1 MMLKEK
7 KRGKRGT
14 PLRKNGSLE
23 LKLSINHATH
33 KDIFVINGKKFI
45 TEKLSSSEL
54 IIKPNDCYM
63 LINNGNET
71 LDISYNLDVSNH
83 EIIYDPYK
91 FETLEKK
98 NYTPEDLK
106 KIYKVPDDYIDT
118 LPKWY
123 SFKFTY
129 KNYNIIFV
137 RPQLGISI
145 QTHKHR
151 NEFWEILAGKPIIIN
166 GNTVHYFVENNVKF
180 EIPINTLHSVIN
192 PNIDKF
198 VILKEQWSGYFNEED
213 IKRVFNPNNYI

>member
-1 MMLKEK
+1 MYLEK
-7 KRGKRGT
+7 ISSKRGT
-14 PLRKNGSLE
+14 CLRKNSSQK
-23 LKLSINHATH
+23 LKLLMNQSDFNSIF
-33 KDIFVINGKKFI
+33 IINGNFFI
-45 TEKLSSSEL
+45 TEIISKDHLT
-54 IIKPNDCYM
+54 IKPNDYYM

-71 LDISYNLDVSNH
+71 LDISYSLDVSNH

-98 NYTPEDLK
+98 NYTPKDLK
-106 KIYKVPDDYIDT
+106 KIYKVPNDYIDT

-145 QTHKHR
+145 QIHKHR
-151 NEFWEILAGKPIIIN
+151 NEFWEIIAGKPIIIN
-166 GNTVHYFVENNVKF
+166 DNTVHYFVENNIKF

-192 PNIDKF
+192 PNVDKF
-198 VILKEQWSGYFNEED
+198 VILKEQWSGYFDEED